1 MTKNEEKLDSLFK
14 ELVPYSGKADSLA
27 GEIVR
32 ATMRIVYRNF
42 NDGDHIGVGYGKETC
57 NPAARFLINKLPED
71 ITGLVLA
78 LWGVY
83 SDEPPRRR
91 TCSSSGTKTR
101 MWTIPGKRTRT
112 RTGKKGESK
121 MGQTEAIYNK
131 LPANVRETIEEY
143 RAAYKQVRHE
153 YNTEHYEI
161 IAAMSGYAKGLR
173 DAGLITEKERKV
185 IRCYMTV

>member
-1 MTKNEEKLDSLFK
+1 
-14 ELVPYSGKADSLA
+14 
-27 GEIVR
+27 
-32 ATMRIVYRNF
+32 
-42 NDGDHIGVGYGKETC
+42 
-57 NPAARFLINKLPED
+57 
-71 ITGLVLA
+71 
-78 LWGVY
+78 
-83 SDEPPRRR
+83 
-91 TCSSSGTKTR
+91 
-101 MWTIPGKRTRT
+101 
-112 RTGKKGESK
+112 

-143 RAAYKQVRHE
+143 RAAYKQVRNE